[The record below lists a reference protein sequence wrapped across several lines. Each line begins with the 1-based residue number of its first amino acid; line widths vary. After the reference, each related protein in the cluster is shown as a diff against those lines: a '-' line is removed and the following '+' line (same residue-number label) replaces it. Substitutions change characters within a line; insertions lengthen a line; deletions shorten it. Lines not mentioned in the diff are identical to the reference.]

1 METKQISE
9 LAELTSVAVSK
20 NDVDSLVKIYT
31 FLQNKLKEDRN
42 TFGAMGIEWF
52 ASSLTSQQYA
62 DVVFRY
68 ENKNS

>member
-9 LAELTSVAVSK
+9 LADLTSIAVEK
-20 NDVDSLVKIYT
+20 NDVDSLFKIYT
-31 FLQNKLKEDRN
+31 FLQNKLKEERN
-42 TFGAMGIEWF
+42 AFGVLGIEWF
-52 ASSLTSQQYA
+52 SSSLTSQQLN